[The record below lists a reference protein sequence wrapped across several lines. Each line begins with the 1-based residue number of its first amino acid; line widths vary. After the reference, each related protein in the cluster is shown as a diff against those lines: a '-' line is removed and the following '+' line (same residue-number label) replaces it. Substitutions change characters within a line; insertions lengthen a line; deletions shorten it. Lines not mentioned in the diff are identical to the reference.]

1 MSTTAKKY
9 RKMVHSIKIHQ
20 EIRMLILA
28 NLFVEAAMVGLVC
41 LVFLILFVVAGIR
54 QAMKDQD

>member
-1 MSTTAKKY
+1 M
-9 RKMVHSIKIHQ
+9 IFI
-20 EIRMLILA
+20 A
-28 NLFVEAAMVGLVC
+28 NLFVEAAVVGAVC